1 MDNRGSGDNHGNGDG
16 AGNTAVAQP
25 WWAVAALE
33 SAARYPGIR
42 LDPAESERAVAYAH
56 GRPRDDF
63 VAGRMLARV
72 LAAELLNRAW
82 PGEPTGPGALDLA
95 QHCPHCGADGHGTPL
110 LRVPGRGQTFRLS
123 YARASGWLLLALA
136 PGNTRIGADLADLSD
151 PAFASTGGGRLLED
165 YAYGPAE
172 RKVLA
177 RLDPDSRLRRQAE
190 WWTLKEAVAKA
201 DGEGLAGAGGIPVVI
216 GRKRHALLA
225 MPKTRMLGIG
235 PGERDSLGTALPAR
249 LVGSIVWVP
258 PPAG

>member
-177 RLDPDSRLRRQAE
+177 RLDLDSRLRRQ
-190 WWTLKEAVAKA
+190 TLKEAVAKA